1 MACCRIGT
9 CLYAEVPEEGGGRGL
24 KYRGCRRSA
33 RPPPAA
39 HERFECKYSKQGSSD
54 HSGRGPSSR
63 CATRHGRREGVGR
76 GEMGR
81 ARVRARRSQAYGSPA
96 LSCKCSGAN
105 KCSSCAAN
113 SHEEQG
119 GVSAVHCSCR
129 LHRRER
135 MAARCASSRTWR
147 DERLLRPAAC
157 SSRNSWQI
165 LSLSLS
171 LGLMTLGPI

>member
-1 MACCRIGT
+1 M
-9 CLYAEVPEEGGGRGL
+9 
-24 KYRGCRRSA
+24 KYRSCRRSA

-39 HERFECKYSKQGSSD
+39 HERFECKYQNRSFD
-54 HSGRGPSSR
+54 HSGRGAPPG
-63 CATRHGRREGVGR
+63 TGRREGVREEDGCTDTTVNASTTPNDTTRREGVRDSGR
-76 GEMGR
+76 MGR
-81 ARVRARRSQAYGSPA
+81 ARVRARRSQAYGSPV
-96 LSCKCSGAN
+96 LSCKRSGAN

-113 SHEEQG
+113 SNEEQG
-119 GVSAVHCSCR
+119 RVSAVHCSCR
-129 LHRRER
+129 LHWRER
-135 MAARCASSRTWR
+135 MAARCASSRIWR